1 MSRIKKIFTILTVLW
16 MAVIFAYSAQPGDES
31 GETSIW
37 AGMMF
42 GKIFVPNFED
52 WSEEKQVE
60 FAEKIDHPVRK
71 AAHFTE
77 YTILG
82 FLIAVAYVDND
93 KKRYKKFLVP
103 WLFGS
108 VYAATD
114 EFHQRFVPGRNGNIF
129 DVMLDSSGVAFG
141 VCLVLLMVGIGLR
154 CKAKSG
160 EADSIDRKST

>member
-42 GKIFVPNFED
+42 GKIFVPDFEE

-71 AAHFTE
+71 VAHFTE

-141 VCLVLLMVGIGLR
+141 VCLVLLILYIGLKG
-154 CKAKSG
+154 KAQSSVV
-160 EADSIDRKST
+160 DSTDRKST

>member
-42 GKIFVPNFED
+42 GKIFVPDFED

-71 AAHFTE
+71 VAHFTE

-141 VCLVLLMVGIGLR
+141 VCLVLLILYIGLKG
-154 CKAKSG
+154 KAQSSVV
-160 EADSIDRKST
+160 DSTDRKST

>member
-1 MSRIKKIFTILTVLW
+1 MTRIKKIFTILTVLW

-42 GKIFVPNFED
+42 GKIFVPDFED
-52 WSEEKQVE
+52 WSEEEQVE

-141 VCLVLLMVGIGLR
+141 VCLVLLILYIGAKG
-154 CKAKSG
+154 KAQSSVV
-160 EADSIDRKST
+160 DSTDRKST